1 MGLMPHINYELNVIK
16 NFGFSTAAFAWI
28 YAQGKV
34 EWRERVDQLLVL
46 ELVVR
51 NYILKKRWLC
61 SEDMGI

>member
-1 MGLMPHINYELNVIK
+1 MHREKESG
-16 NFGFSTAAFAWI
+16 
-28 YAQGKV
+28 GK
-34 EWRERVDQLLVL
+34 ERVDQLLVL